1 MRGEQLL
8 SIVKNGELVKFNSRP
23 CGRGD
28 SLSSSM
34 KPRGIY
40 FNSRPCGRGDLWR
53 QSLSIRALIFQ
64 FTPLREGRPGTVWAR
79 ALQRDYFNS
88 RPCGRGDEQ
97 LVRLLMPYII
107 SIHAPA
113 GGATYP
119 QYTTVNEKNEF
130 QFTPLREGRLGITIK
145 PDWGKIISIHA
156 PAGGAT
162 RSSRSRQ
169 HRSQFQFTPLREGR
183 PIATPPRTRRKNN
196 YNTRPS
202 GRAYW

>member
-1 MRGEQLL
+1 M
-8 SIVKNGELVKFNSRP
+8 
-23 CGRGD
+23 
-28 SLSSSM
+28 SSSM

-162 RSSRSRQ
+162 QLQRLNSPPCWP
-169 HRSQFQFTPLREGR
+169 FQFTPLREGR
-183 PIATPPRTRRKNN
+183 LTTALQTRNTIIISIHAPAGGATGLGSRW
-196 YNTRPS
+196 
-202 GRAYW
+202 G